1 MQRVLRRARRH
12 KQKSLVTCDR
22 YRRQQQQQ
30 LQTRLEKLDQQHL
43 QHQVEAAYKKIAA
56 RFDSIIKRFGYKHDP
71 IITVQLC
78 FFLLAQADPIAKIN
92 AARVVHE
99 ILRRVKGPIS
109 EHLAQVQALE
119 HQQHH
124 SQFPRALLDDQRWKY
139 LCTIVNIRLSVFPLL
154 APAHFD

>member
-1 MQRVLRRARRH
+1 MQRVLRRTRRR
-12 KQKSLVTCDR
+12 K
-22 YRRQQQQQ
+22 QQ

-43 QHQVEAAYKKIAA
+43 QHQVEAAFKNIAT
-56 RFDSIIKRFGYKHDP
+56 RFDSILKRFGYKHDH

-78 FFLLAQADPIAKIN
+78 FFLLAQADPVAEIN
-92 AARVVHE
+92 AARVVRE

-109 EHLAQVQALE
+109 EHFAQVEALE

-124 SQFPRALLDDQRWKY
+124 SQFPQSLLDDQGWKT

-154 APAHFD
+154 APFQFD